1 MSANQI
7 RFIENIIDFLTQN
20 GIMDPGLLY
29 EPPFTDLHQGGLDG
43 VFSDEDA
50 DAIVSIVQ
58 SFNETVDVRDGT

>member
-29 EPPFTDLHQGGLDG
+29 EPPFTDLHQVGLDG

-58 SFNETVDVRDGT
+58 SFNETVDVRYGT